1 MIYNPKCIQSGLVCM
16 INEIRV
22 TRMRDAVAV
31 PAFTPTGDR
40 RMTIDRWN
48 VADTPLPQGTTPAD
62 VAGHFAAL
70 SPFGAGSAVMID
82 ALEALPL
89 WDAIRATRTPEGRR
103 VWTDADP
110 YGCRV
115 FAVRTE
121 TGAHALVVDHGLPSL
136 MPARRDDAQAARL
149 AAAFAAEQGQC
160 AGRDQAAGL
169 YLECVARAL
178 KDPAVM
184 MPLFDCANAMPF
196 DCMRD
201 AFMRRPYV
209 LDAIKKIGGLV

>member
-1 MIYNPKCIQSGLVCM
+1 MVYNPKNIQSGLVCM
-16 INEIRV
+16 INELRV

-48 VADTPLPQGTTPAD
+48 VSDTPLPQGTTPAD
-62 VAGHFAAL
+62 VAAHFCAL
-70 SPFGAGSAVMID
+70 SPFGAGDAVLLD
-82 ALEALPL
+82 ALEAQTL
-89 WDAIRATRTPEGRR
+89 WDAIRAARTPEGRR

-121 TGAHALVVDHGLPSL
+121 TGAHALVVDHGVPSL
-136 MPARRDDAQAARL
+136 MPARRDDAAAARL
-149 AAAFAAEQGQC
+149 AAEFAAEQGQC
-160 AGRDQAAGL
+160 AGRDQAAAL
-169 YLECVARAL
+169 YLECVAQAL

-184 MPLFDCANAMPF
+184 MPLFDCANSMPF
-196 DCMRD
+196 DSMRE

-209 LDAIKKIGGLV
+209 MDAVKKIGGLV

>member
-1 MIYNPKCIQSGLVCM
+1 MIYNPKNIQNGLVCM
-16 INEIRV
+16 INELRV
-22 TRMRDAVAV
+22 TRMRDAVSV

-40 RMTIDRWN
+40 RMTIDRWS
-48 VADTPLPQGTTPAD
+48 VADTPLPQGATPAD
-62 VAGHFAAL
+62 VAAHFCAL

-82 ALEALPL
+82 ALEAQSL
-89 WDAIRATRTPEGRR
+89 WDAIRAARTPEGRR
-103 VWTDADP
+103 VWTDAEP

-121 TGAHALVVDHGLPSL
+121 TGAHALVVDHGLPAL
-136 MPARRDDAQAARL
+136 IPARRDDAAAARL

-160 AGRDQAAGL
+160 AGRDQAAAL
-169 YLECVARAL
+169 YLECVAQAL

-184 MPLFDCANAMPF
+184 MPLFDCANSMPF
-196 DCMRD
+196 DSMRD

-209 LDAIKKIGGLV
+209 MDAIKKIGGLV